1 MHIPLQLWSVF
12 VTLLVS
18 IGPIETAA
26 VFAGLTKGT
35 HHANRKSLAARAV
48 IVAGVL
54 LLVFATGGTFIL
66 SLLHVSMPAF
76 QVAGGVLLFLQSLTL
91 TFGRSGLSSISE
103 GEHREAERPG
113 DIAVF
118 PLAFPL
124 IAGPGSL
131 SAIVLLMGRSDGLVN
146 GAATITILL
155 LCLALTYA
163 ALLASEILQRWLGE
177 TGTDVVGR
185 ILPGE
190 RTRVGVFAHGVVCR
204 LQPHSSFRRR
214 SA

>member
-1 MHIPLQLWSVF
+1 MHFPLQLWSVF

-35 HHANRKSLAARAV
+35 HRANRKSLAARAV
-48 IVAGVL
+48 VVAGVL
-54 LLVFATGGTFIL
+54 LLIFAVGGNFL
-66 SLLHVSMPAF
+66 LPLLHVSMPAF
-76 QVAGGVLLFLQSLTL
+76 QVAGGILLFLQALTL
-91 TFGRSGLSSISE
+91 TFSKSGLSSISE

-131 SAIVLLMGRSDGLVN
+131 SAIVLVMGRSDGWIN
-146 GAATITILL
+146 GGATIAILV
-155 LCLALTYA
+155 LCLALTFA
-163 ALLASEILQRWLGE
+163 AMLASEFLDHWLGE

-185 ILPGE
+185 IS
-190 RTRVGVFAHGVVCR
+190 GVLLAALAVQFVFDGLRQAALGG
-204 LQPHSSFRRR
+204 LG
-214 SA
+214 

>member
-12 VTLLVS
+12 VTLLIS

-48 IVAGVL
+48 IVAGIL
-54 LLVFATGGTFIL
+54 LLVFAIGGAFIL

-131 SAIVLLMGRSDGLVN
+131 SAIVLLMGRSDGFIN
-146 GAATITILL
+146 GAATIAILL
-155 LCLALTYA
+155 FCLALTFA
-163 ALLASEILQRWLGE
+163 ALLASEILQHWLGE

-185 ILPGE
+185 ISGVLLAALAVQFVFDGLRQALLPLP
-190 RTRVGVFAHGVVCR
+190 T
-204 LQPHSSFRRR
+204 
-214 SA
+214 

>member
-1 MHIPLQLWSVF
+1 MHFPLQLWSVF

-26 VFAGLTKGT
+26 VFASLTKGI

-48 IVAGVL
+48 VVAGGL
-54 LLVFATGGTFIL
+54 LMAFAVGGSSIL

-76 QVAGGVLLFLQSLTL
+76 QVAGGILLFLQSLTL

-131 SAIVLLMGRSDGLVN
+131 SAIVLLMGRSDGLLN
-146 GAATITILL
+146 GTATIAILL
-155 LCLALTYA
+155 LCLALTFA

-185 ILPGE
+185 ISGVLLAALAVQFVFDGLRQATLPLP
-190 RTRVGVFAHGVVCR
+190 R
-204 LQPHSSFRRR
+204 
-214 SA
+214 

>member
-1 MHIPLQLWSVF
+1 MHIPLQLWSAF

-26 VFAGLTKGT
+26 MFASLTKGT

-54 LLVFATGGTFIL
+54 LLVFALGGTFIL

-76 QVAGGVLLFLQSLTL
+76 QVAGGILLFLQSLTL

-131 SAIVLLMGRSDGLVN
+131 SAIVLLMGRSDGVIS
-146 GAATITILL
+146 GAATIAILL
-155 LCLALTYA
+155 FCLALTFA
-163 ALLASEILQRWLGE
+163 ALLASEVLQHWLGE

-185 ILPGE
+185 ISGVLLAALAVQFVFDGLRQALLP
-190 RTRVGVFAHGVVCR
+190 
-204 LQPHSSFRRR
+204 LPS
-214 SA
+214 